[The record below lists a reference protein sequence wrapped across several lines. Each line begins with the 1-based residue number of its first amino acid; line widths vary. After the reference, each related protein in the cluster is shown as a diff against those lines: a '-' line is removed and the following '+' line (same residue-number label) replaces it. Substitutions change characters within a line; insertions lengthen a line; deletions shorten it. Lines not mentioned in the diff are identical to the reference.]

1 MPSGIKV
8 TGMKEAED
16 IIKGIAREFEP
27 NVFADWANAIEKT
40 AKEFCHDPECKRI
53 KFKHT
58 QRLGFEFTF
67 ADKEAVDCVI
77 KAINQRKDSMPWGL
91 KNLYEQVVL
100 DLENKKKEFKNST

>member
-1 MPSGIKV
+1 MPSEIDV
-8 TGMKEAED
+8 TGLKEAQD
-16 IIKGIAREFEP
+16 MTKGIAHEFEP
-27 NVFADWANAIEKT
+27 NVFADWANAIERT
-40 AKEFCHDPECKRI
+40 AKEICHDPECKRI

-58 QRLGFEFTF
+58 QKLGFEFTF

-91 KNLYEQVVL
+91 KNLYEQVIL